1 MIDIV
6 RKRLIAMMYPKGMPN
21 PFLRET
27 TVRPSASPLKEKISQ
42 QYQKVLLLLLA
53 AAFFLSVLFVADR
66 IPVPKLKKA
75 AKEPNVFTDTPPA
88 KKKSDR
94 KQILLG
100 TVIALLMLLAVGGGI
115 WAVVQSRGGR
125 SAKESVGQEE
135 SLIPEGEQA
144 ESGQDLWT
152 ITSDATF
159 ELPEEPVEEVVASV
173 SEDEIEEP
181 EEEKLNAED
190 LVMPGRQ
197 AIPGDV
203 IFVGDSRFVGMST
216 AVRFDDLY
224 IAQVAIGFDWF
235 RDTAIAELD
244 RAAAPGAKVVIN
256 MGVNDLE
263 NAGRYAELINEN
275 MDRWT
280 AAGLTIYYMSVNPVI
295 DGKSYATNEMIE
307 KFNAKMQE
315 TLDPRVYW
323 IDTYTPLMES
333 GIHSP
338 DGVHYRDETSR
349 QIYEYCRKAL
359 EDTAVQQPAIQ
370 QLELTVPEEGQPG
383 TEPLTEQPLQPG
395 ELPQAGEQPELPQ
408 ALPQPEA
415 QQVPEQTSMNQP

>member
-1 MIDIV
+1 
-6 RKRLIAMMYPKGMPN
+6 MYPKGMPN
-21 PFLRET
+21 PFLRKT

-75 AKEPNVFTDTPPA
+75 VKEQSAFTDVPPV
-88 KKKSDR
+88 KKKSNI

-100 TVIALLMLLAVGGGI
+100 TVIALIMLLAVGGGI

-190 LVMPGRQ
+190 LVMPGR
-197 AIPGDV
+197 
-203 IFVGDSRFVGMST
+203 T
-216 AVRFDDLY
+216 
-224 IAQVAIGFDWF
+224 
-235 RDTAIAELD
+235 
-244 RAAAPGAKVVIN
+244 
-256 MGVNDLE
+256 
-263 NAGRYAELINEN
+263 
-275 MDRWT
+275 
-280 AAGLTIYYMSVNPVI
+280 
-295 DGKSYATNEMIE
+295 
-307 KFNAKMQE
+307 
-315 TLDPRVYW
+315 
-323 IDTYTPLMES
+323 
-333 GIHSP
+333 
-338 DGVHYRDETSR
+338 
-349 QIYEYCRKAL
+349 
-359 EDTAVQQPAIQ
+359 
-370 QLELTVPEEGQPG
+370 
-383 TEPLTEQPLQPG
+383 
-395 ELPQAGEQPELPQ
+395 
-408 ALPQPEA
+408 
-415 QQVPEQTSMNQP
+415 

>member
-1 MIDIV
+1 MIGIV
-6 RKRLIAMMYPKGMPN
+6 RKRLIALMYPKGMPN
-21 PFLRET
+21 PFLRKPA
-27 TVRPSASPLKEKISQ
+27 VKPSASPLKEKISQ

-75 AKEPNVFTDTPPA
+75 AQEQNVSAEAQPV
-88 KKKSDR
+88 KKKSNL

-100 TVIALLMLLAVGGGI
+100 SAIALVMLLAVGGII

-135 SLIPEGEQA
+135 SLIAEGEPV
-144 ESGQDLWT
+144 ESGADLWT

-173 SEDEIEEP
+173 SEDVVEEP
-181 EEEKLNAED
+181 EEDKLDADD

-235 RDTAIAELD
+235 RDTAIAEID
-244 RAAAPGAKVVIN
+244 RAAVPGAKVVIN

-280 AAGLTIYYMSVNPVI
+280 AAGLIIYYMSVNPVI
-295 DGKSYATNEMIE
+295 DGKSYATNEMVE
-307 KFNAKMQE
+307 KFNARMQE
-315 TLDPRVYW
+315 NLDARVYW
-323 IDTYTPLMES
+323 IDTYTPLTES
-333 GIHSP
+333 GIQSP

-349 QIYEYCRKAL
+349 LIYEYCRKAL
-359 EDTAVQQPAIQ
+359 EETAPQQPVIQ
-370 QLELTVPEEGQPG
+370 QLELTTPEELSPEGILPETPQVPG
-383 TEPLTEQPLQPG
+383 DI
-395 ELPQAGEQPELPQ
+395 ELPPAGETIPQ
-408 ALPQPEA
+408 EPQT
-415 QQVPEQTSMNQP
+415 VPQMPQEVPQE

>member
-21 PFLRET
+21 PFLRNT

-66 IPVPKLKKA
+66 IPVPKLKKTYSEQSAITEA
-75 AKEPNVFTDTPPA
+75 APV
-88 KKKSDR
+88 KKKGKG

-100 TVIALLMLLAVGGGI
+100 SAIAVVMLLAVGGII

-135 SLIPEGEQA
+135 SLIAEGEAA
-144 ESGQDLWT
+144 ESGADLWT

-159 ELPEEPVEEVVASV
+159 ELPEEPVEEVVESV
-173 SEDEIEEP
+173 SEDVVEEP
-181 EEEKLNAED
+181 EEEKLDADD

-216 AVRFDDLY
+216 AVRFADLY

-235 RDTAIAELD
+235 RDTAIAEID
-244 RAAAPGAKVVIN
+244 RAAVPGAKVVIN

-280 AAGLTIYYMSVNPVI
+280 AAGLIIYYMSVNPVI
-295 DGKSYATNEMIE
+295 DGKSYATNEMVE
-307 KFNAKMQE
+307 KFNTRMQE
-315 TLDPRVYW
+315 TLDARVYW
-323 IDTYTPLMES
+323 IDTYTPLTES
-333 GIHSP
+333 GIQSP

-349 QIYEYCRKAL
+349 LIYEYCKRAL
-359 EDTAVQQPAIQ
+359 EESAAQTPASG
-370 QLELTVPEEGQPG
+370 QLELQMPEDMPG
-383 TEPLTEQPLQPG
+383 GEPGPEIPG
-395 ELPQAGEQPELPQ
+395 AEPVLPQTE
-408 ALPQPEA
+408 ALPAEGTL
-415 QQVPEQTSMNQP
+415 EQTPEPVVP